1 MGARGGFVHA
11 VTFLQQLEQLLH
23 GDTRIRGPTQG
34 EDLPQQDTE
43 RPPEKQTRRFRNRTQ
58 QPKLPSLKNQRD
70 THTSLWCV

>member
-23 GDTRIRGPTQG
+23 GDARIRGPTQG

-43 RPPEKQTRRFRNRTQ
+43 RPPEKQTRRVREIE
-58 QPKLPSLKNQRD
+58 LSSLRFPRGKPA
-70 THTSLWCV
+70 